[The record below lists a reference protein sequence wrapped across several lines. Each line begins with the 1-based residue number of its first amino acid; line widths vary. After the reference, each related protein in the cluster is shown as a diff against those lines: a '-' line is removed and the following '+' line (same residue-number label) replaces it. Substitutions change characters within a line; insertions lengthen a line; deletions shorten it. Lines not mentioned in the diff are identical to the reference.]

1 MNTAVSVSPEHPVL
15 IDKFLEDAIEVD
27 VDAVCDGE
35 DVYIGAVMQHVEE
48 AGVHS
53 GDSACV
59 IPSISLGEGTLEQ
72 VRKQT
77 RALAIGLGVRG
88 LINVQFAYQS
98 YQLYVLEVNPRG
110 SRTVPFVSKATGV
123 PMAQIATRVILGES
137 LASMGL
143 ERRVPEY
150 VSVKEAVLPFDRFP
164 GTDTQLGP
172 EMKSTGEV
180 MGLDRDFGQA
190 FAKSQEAAG
199 NRLPRSGNVLVS
211 VRDGMRR
218 NIVFMMKDLAERGFR
233 IYATEGTCKALR
245 SSGIN
250 ATIVHKIGEG
260 KPDVV
265 DLIKARQ
272 FELIINVPS
281 GHKGLLDS
289 KPIRSAAVAEGIPCI
304 TTLEGAQATVSGI
317 DSLGAGGPSVKCIQ
331 EYCAPRRERRD
342 TAEELRRRQKLFG

>member
-1 MNTAVSVSPEHPVL
+1 VH
-15 IDKFLEDAIEVD
+15 
-27 VDAVCDGE
+27 
-35 DVYIGAVMQHVEE
+35 EE
-48 AGVHS
+48 
-53 GDSACV
+53 
-59 IPSISLGEGTLEQ
+59 T
-72 VRKQT
+72 
-77 RALAIGLGVRG
+77 
-88 LINVQFAYQS
+88 
-98 YQLYVLEVNPRG
+98 LYVLEVNPRA

-123 PMAQIATRVILGES
+123 AWARIAAKTMTGVPLSRIPEAQPREIDYYA
-137 LASMGL
+137 
-143 ERRVPEY
+143 
-150 VSVKEAVLPFDRFP
+150 VKESVLPFNKFP
-164 GTDTQLGP
+164 GADTVLGP